1 MFAVVFMRWKI
12 LAALVLGPTIL
23 ASPSAFG
30 ACALSAIDA
39 CMREDPTEAEGTL
52 LKEFGVTQDSGVAA
66 QLGELYRNAGP
77 PVQDDEKASYYLRR
91 AANGGAIWSMIALAD
106 MLLKGKG
113 SEPQPELAV
122 ELLEKAS
129 RTGDAAQM
137 ASAEASLGDYYRRAG
152 EPRKALTAFETAAA
166 GGAIWPAISLAQM
179 LLEGEG
185 VAADPPRAIALLQG
199 AARNGDDAQM
209 SAAEGALGAYYRRA
223 GEPEKAVAAFR
234 RAAASGGIWPKI
246 MLAEMLLQ
254 GEGAETDTDRAIALL
269 VEVSRTGDAAQVGS
283 AQGILGQHYLATGQP
298 AKAAEAFEAG
308 ANTGAVWPAI
318 SLAQILLAGTAGAA
332 DPARGI
338 GLLEQAI
345 QDGDAMQQASALG
358 SLGSYYRSIGDT
370 TKALAALERARELGV
385 QAWPMVMLAEMVAR
399 GKASRPTPS
408 ARFASSKQRSNSM
421 QLSFPS
427 PRSSRSTPNGSKT
440 NSPSARRWVTCTQR
454 SPPTGTPPCKPLG
467 IFLTTRRPR

>member
-1 MFAVVFMRWKI
+1 
-12 LAALVLGPTIL
+12 
-23 ASPSAFG
+23 
-30 ACALSAIDA
+30 
-39 CMREDPTEAEGTL
+39 MREDPTEAEGTL
-52 LKEFGVTQDSGVAA
+52 LKEFGVTQDFGVAA

-399 GKASRPTPS
+399 GEGVS
-408 ARFASSKQRSNSM
+408 ADPERAVRILEAAVQLDATVVPLTALFSLHAKRFEDEQSIRAALGYLHTALAADRDSALQAIGDLSDNSTTAIVQTVLRDAAIYSGPINGMLTAESLSAIARYCAQRE
-421 QLSFPS
+421 
-427 PRSSRSTPNGSKT
+427 
-440 NSPSARRWVTCTQR
+440 
-454 SPPTGTPPCKPLG
+454 
-467 IFLTTRRPR
+467 